1 MSKEKFIKSTIILMV
16 GGFLTKFLGMII
28 KIVMSRLMGSEGIG
42 LYMLILPTFSLF
54 IGLAQF
60 GFPIAISKLV
70 AEDKKNNKNLIFS
83 IIPVSLVINLAII
96 IFIIAISPYLAK
108 NLLNEPRSYLPLLS
122 IAIVL
127 PLTSLSGI
135 LRSYFFGRQRMLPHV
150 VSNVTEDI
158 ARLLLIILG
167 VPLFLSK
174 GLEYAVTFVVL
185 TNIISEG
192 VSILVLFF
200 FLPKH
205 FKITKEELIPNGRYL
220 KDTLSIAV
228 PSTTGRLIG
237 SIGYF
242 LEPILLTQGLL
253 LAGYQQS
260 YIINQYGILS
270 GYALPL
276 LLLPSFI
283 TGAISQALLPFVSK
297 AYANNNIT
305 FVKAKIKQAIFF
317 SLLIGLPVTIL
328 FVLIPQVPLK
338 LIYNTRLGIDYIKI
352 LAPICLFQYVQAPL
366 SASLDA
372 MGKSKDNM
380 MGTLIGTI
388 LRSILLFTTSLL
400 HIGIYSLII
409 ATSVNVLY
417 VTFQN
422 IRHVRKYLH

>member
-192 VSILVLFF
+192 V
-200 FLPKH
+200 
-205 FKITKEELIPNGRYL
+205 
-220 KDTLSIAV
+220 
-228 PSTTGRLIG
+228 
-237 SIGYF
+237 
-242 LEPILLTQGLL
+242 
-253 LAGYQQS
+253 
-260 YIINQYGILS
+260 
-270 GYALPL
+270 
-276 LLLPSFI
+276 
-283 TGAISQALLPFVSK
+283 
-297 AYANNNIT
+297 
-305 FVKAKIKQAIFF
+305 
-317 SLLIGLPVTIL
+317 
-328 FVLIPQVPLK
+328 
-338 LIYNTRLGIDYIKI
+338 
-352 LAPICLFQYVQAPL
+352 
-366 SASLDA
+366 
-372 MGKSKDNM
+372 
-380 MGTLIGTI
+380 
-388 LRSILLFTTSLL
+388 
-400 HIGIYSLII
+400 
-409 ATSVNVLY
+409 
-417 VTFQN
+417 
-422 IRHVRKYLH
+422 